1 MELPLNWLVA
11 AENKTIESTENSK
24 LKAQQSRERELD
36 E

>member
-1 MELPLNWLVA
+1 LNWLVA
-11 AENKTIESTENSK
+11 EENKTIERTENSK